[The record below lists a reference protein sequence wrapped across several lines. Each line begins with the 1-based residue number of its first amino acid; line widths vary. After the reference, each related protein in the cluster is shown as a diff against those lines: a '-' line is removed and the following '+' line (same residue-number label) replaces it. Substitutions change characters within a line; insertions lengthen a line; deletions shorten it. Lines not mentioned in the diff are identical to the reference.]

1 MENASKENCACT
13 GKKLQ
18 GTANSA
24 ISVSTHMVIKSLKS
38 MIDSMKSRSDSKEF
52 TQNRIARSSIR
63 RNIAALAADA
73 PSDMNIDP
81 TRRFTDT
88 TGSHN
93 SKV

>member
-1 MENASKENCACT
+1 MENASKENCART

-24 ISVSTHMVIKSLKS
+24 ISVTTHTVMKSSKS
-38 MIDSMKSRSDSKEF
+38 MIDFMKSRSDNKEF
-52 TQNRIARSSIR
+52 TQNRIVKSSIR
-63 RNIAALAADA
+63 RNIAALAKDA
-73 PSDMNIDP
+73 PLDMNTDP

-88 TGSHN
+88 IGSHN

>member
-1 MENASKENCACT
+1 MENASKENCART

-24 ISVSTHMVIKSLKS
+24 ISVTTHTVMKSSKS
-38 MIDSMKSRSDSKEF
+38 MIDFMKSRSDNKDF

-63 RNIAALAADA
+63 RNIAHSALDA

-81 TRRFTDT
+81 SRRFTDT